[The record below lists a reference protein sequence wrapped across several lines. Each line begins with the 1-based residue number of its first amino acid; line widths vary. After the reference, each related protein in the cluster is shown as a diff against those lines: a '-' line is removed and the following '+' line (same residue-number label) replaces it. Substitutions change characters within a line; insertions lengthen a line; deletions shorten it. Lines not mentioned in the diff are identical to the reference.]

1 MNRLPRL
8 IPGISLL
15 LILTLP
21 LAAQSATQSP
31 PPSASDYGIDL
42 SASYPGAM
50 VLDLLVAAE
59 EEAGASINEAYAAGY
74 KAGLLAA
81 APDAAYWKT
90 QAALWKAEAER
101 RFLPGDLRGFAPLAA
116 TLSIGLGLGLALG
129 FMGK

>member
-1 MNRLPRL
+1 M
-8 IPGISLL
+8 
-15 LILTLP
+15 
-21 LAAQSATQSP
+21 
-31 PPSASDYGIDL
+31 
-42 SASYPGAM
+42 
-50 VLDLLVAAE
+50 LDLLVAAE